1 MAYNKMNEETVK
13 WMELALKVAGGIEEK
28 QKEEVAYK
36 RVLYALGDQ
45 VGLKPE
51 DVDRAVSMAKAGI
64 EEDLKFKETAP
75 GSGLYMGN
83 TIQNLAA
90 EPREVAA
97 KKGKQ
102 YIEQVLEHM
111 EE

>member
-1 MAYNKMNEETVK
+1 MDKLPTHLLGIGKLIEETRNN
-13 WMELALKVAGGIEEK
+13 
-28 QKEEVAYK
+28 EVAYK
-36 RVLYALGDQ
+36 RVLYALGAE

-51 DVDRAVSMAKAGI
+51 YVDRALSMARAEIK
-64 EEDLKFKETAP
+64 EELAFKETQP
-75 GSGLYMGN
+75 GLYVGN

>member
-1 MAYNKMNEETVK
+1 MDKIPIHLCDIEKLFGYIEETRNN
-13 WMELALKVAGGIEEK
+13 
-28 QKEEVAYK
+28 EVAYK
-36 RVLYALGDQ
+36 RVLYALGDK

-51 DVDRAVSMAKAGI
+51 DVDRAVSMANAGI
-64 EEDLKFKETAP
+64 KEELGFKEIQP
-75 GSGLYMGN
+75 GLYMGN

-102 YIEQVLEHM
+102 YIEQVLERM
-111 EE
+111 EG